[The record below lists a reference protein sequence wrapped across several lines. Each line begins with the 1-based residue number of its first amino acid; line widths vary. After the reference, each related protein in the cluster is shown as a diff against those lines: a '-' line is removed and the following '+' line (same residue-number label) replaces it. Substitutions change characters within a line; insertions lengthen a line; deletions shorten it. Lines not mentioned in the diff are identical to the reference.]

1 MLSFNTC
8 ISQRLF
14 ILLLTR
20 TFVEVRLLDL
30 YIAVQLLDMYIF
42 LTYILLT
49 CTFVAV
55 HLFIVYLVEY
65 TGCVHLFAI

>member
-30 YIAVQLLDMYIF
+30 YIAVQLLDMYI
-42 LTYILLT
+42 LDIHSADMYI
-49 CTFVAV
+49 VAV